1 MLALAVEQLVN
12 VGWGVG
18 WRRTHHLVAAAG
30 LALALVLALI
40 VQEPDRPAN
49 AKSASS
55 GANRGLEALSN
66 VFAEPATRWLFAAGG
81 ARYFGGLALVVF
93 MPEFYRRTFPSYA
106 AAFSVLNAVVLVL
119 GGAMSAVAGGHLV
132 DKLSQRDARFLVWV
146 PAMGCVMGAFAAV
159 ATVTVPSFPASIFF
173 FFLTILFA
181 ECWFG
186 SFTNALQFLLPAQLV
201 GSGVSLFLF
210 VGSILGSV
218 SPLLLGLADRRL
230 GLVFGRMNDGALLAD
245 LLGGTIAIAYL
256 VCAACF
262 WMVSKHVSR
271 EVQVPS
277 VS

>member
-1 MLALAVEQLVN
+1 MSLPTLLTSLRCTPSSKQTQDRLAVVVSAEDVGTGGGELVN

-132 DKLSQRDARFLVWV
+132 DKVL
-146 PAMGCVMGAFAAV
+146 C
-159 ATVTVPSFPASIFF
+159 T
-173 FFLTILFA
+173 
-181 ECWFG
+181 
-186 SFTNALQFLLPAQLV
+186 
-201 GSGVSLFLF
+201 
-210 VGSILGSV
+210 
-218 SPLLLGLADRRL
+218 
-230 GLVFGRMNDGALLAD
+230 
-245 LLGGTIAIAYL
+245 
-256 VCAACF
+256 
-262 WMVSKHVSR
+262 
-271 EVQVPS
+271 
-277 VS
+277 